1 MRRVLI
7 WRNHLLPLTET
18 FIQAQAAALTRW
30 DATLAGVKTDPAGL
44 LVQPGFTIA
53 GDSAWGRLRRA
64 SFRRT
69 QYDPGLQR
77 YLDAHRPALVHAH
90 FATDARRVLPT
101 ARRAGVPLIFTAHGY
116 DVTTDRARATDW
128 TELFAYASSMVA
140 VSEFIADQLL
150 ALGAPE
156 EKVRLLPVG
165 VRVPAAC
172 GARREGKPRIA
183 FVGRLIE
190 KKGCADLLAAVA
202 RLPGRLRGTEVVIV
216 GDGPL
221 RRPLTAQADR
231 LGLNAVFMGA
241 RPASEVRAVLTSAT
255 VLSVPSRRASD
266 GDTEGFGL
274 VFLEAAAAGLPVVTY
289 RSGGTGEAVVDGRTG
304 VLCPEGDIGSL
315 SSALCRLLTDDA
327 LRRSLG
333 EAGRQRVVDHFD
345 VRTRTLQLEAEY
357 DRVAAGRWSSG
368 C

>member
-77 YLDAHRPALVHAH
+77 YLDTHRPALVHAH

-101 ARRAGVPLIFTAHGY
+101 ARRADVPLIFTAHGY

-202 RLPGRLRGTEVVIV
+202 RLPGRLRATETVIV

-274 VFLEAAAAGLPVVTY
+274 IFLEAAAAGLPVVTY

-333 EAGRQRVVDHFD
+333 EAGRQRVVEHFD
-345 VRTRTLQLEAEY
+345 VRARTLQLEAEY
-357 DRVAAGRWSSG
+357 DRIAAGRWSSG